1 MPLLNFSACSLK
13 IRSQPIQPSITLLP
27 KCFSDY
33 KTALKVQPDKTN
45 TVPGERPGRRLQKVS
60 FKFLESTASQ
70 TAIRIALEGGSSR
83 FAPARS
89 FTPLHPPAS
98 QNPKEMDV
106 AFRTPE
112 CIKSPFGTRW
122 KVGQLRSRPP
132 RASVQER
139 TPHCSRFTRSFCP
152 KRFSYRKLEISAT
165 HFRL

>member
-1 MPLLNFSACSLK
+1 MPLLNFSASSLK

-45 TVPGERPGRRLQKVS
+45 TVPGERPGRHLQKVS

-106 AFRTPE
+106 AFRTPRMHQISFRYTVE
-112 CIKSPFGTRW
+112 SGTTPKPPSSRQCARTNTPLL
-122 KVGQLRSRPP
+122 KIHKILLPQTFQL
-132 RASVQER
+132 QK
-139 TPHCSRFTRSFCP
+139 TRDQCNA
-152 KRFSYRKLEISAT
+152 L
-165 HFRL
+165 